1 MITLRNESRVSIPLP
16 SRRPAVARP
25 RGLDVAVIVPQ
36 ESFAETL
43 AASMREGGHE
53 VRVIPDVPEALL
65 DARVPQAD
73 VVILGV
79 DPQDASSFAIAKQ
92 IRDQAAWRK
101 PFLVAIALHKDA
113 GLQYQAQELGVHLY
127 LEKPVDLDRL
137 RGTLVRFH
145 HLVASVEGFDPVI

>member
-1 MITLRNESRVSIPLP
+1 M
-16 SRRPAVARP
+16 ARL
-25 RGLDVAVIVPQ
+25 RGLNVAVVVPQ

-53 VRVIPDVPEALL
+53 VRLLPGVTEALR
-65 DARVPQAD
+65 DARVPQSD

-79 DPQDASSFAIAKQ
+79 DPMDASGFAVAKQ
-92 IRDQAAWRK
+92 IRDQAGWRK
-101 PFLVAIALHKDA
+101 PFVVAIALHKDPA
-113 GLQYQAQELGVHLY
+113 LQYQARELGVHLY

-145 HLVASVEGFDPVI
+145 HLLAGVEGFDPVI